1 MIETLYAQKGYP
13 FVDIEGGKNSRC
25 TRVRCRY
32 NQFIHTDFHRKNDV
46 EKRHK
51 ITRTKPRAMRVKNG
65 TTHVTS
71 TAPSDTTRQS
81 VIKALP
87 LFVHESEL

>member
-1 MIETLYAQKGYP
+1 MWILRAGRTVVVLG
-13 FVDIEGGKNSRC
+13 FDVVIINSF
-25 TRVRCRY
+25 T
-32 NQFIHTDFHRKNDV
+32 QIFTERKNDV

-87 LFVHESEL
+87 FFVHESEL